1 MTIEIAIANEQ
12 KTITIDEQRI
22 HQAIEDILKDAN
34 LDEGEISVALVTDE
48 VIAQVHDEFL
58 DDPTPTD
65 VISFVLEREENR
77 IEGEIVAS
85 SDTALQCSQEY
96 GQSPENELL
105 LYIIHGTL
113 HLAAFDDIAE
123 EDKAAMRDAEKK
135 YMERWQ
141 FAP

>member
-96 GQSPENELL
+96 DQSPENN
-105 LYIIHGTL
+105 I
-113 HLAAFDDIAE
+113 
-123 EDKAAMRDAEKK
+123 EK
-135 YMERWQ
+135 
-141 FAP
+141 